1 MRQPGKILD
10 GKYQISGIVGRGGF
24 GYVYLAR
31 ERLTGEVVAI
41 KELIPSFVDDPE
53 MVHRFIQEARATLRL
68 KHRYIARTYGIFQDQ
83 GTYYLAMEHLPGG
96 SLEERLEDGPLPPH
110 QVVRIAA
117 DLCEALHYAH
127 QKGVVHCDIKPAN
140 VLFDED
146 GQVQLVDFGIA
157 YVSTDMMTRRF
168 HTAAGLAM
176 GTVQYMAPEQLSGV
190 RDDPRIDVY
199 AVGVLLYR
207 MLAGKPYLA
216 FRTETTPAA
225 QAHNIGLIQQSQPR
239 SLTDVRTDV
248 PEHLAAVV
256 HRALHK
262 DPKGRFPSAE
272 AMRDALQRRQSGR
285 QGRKTIRARD
295 DGGSARERASSRETP
310 GRGIGPAAEGDR
322 RGVDE
327 ADLDLRR
334 VSQQSGR
341 GPTDGAPPGS
351 GSQQRRS
358 TPGGIPL
365 IAWALGGLALAVLTA
380 AVALGLVLAG
390 QTGRSGD
397 AVGELGRVSTAE
409 ATEGDSA
416 TREPSAT
423 GTPTRTV
430 DPSPLPDEN
439 RADTPEPAGTEATPE
454 VETQIRPTDGAMMIL
469 VPAGAFDMGTSR
481 EDIEHALAFCLEL
494 NDECQREVFEKEWPI
509 HRVTLDS
516 FWIDRTEVTNEQ
528 FATFLDQET
537 NQAEDGT
544 DWLEVESES
553 ALIEQAG
560 DSFRAKA
567 GYADHPVLEVTWHGA
582 AAYCEWIGGRLP
594 TEAEWEYAA
603 RGPEARV
610 FPWGD
615 TFDGQRLNFC
625 DARCPSEWAA
635 EDSDD
640 GYAKTGPVGGY
651 PGGASWCGA
660 LDMAGNVWEWV
671 EDWYGDYREEADVNP
686 TGPASGAQK
695 VLRGG
700 SWYDTEQFVRS
711 AYRFQ
716 LDPKFGFT
724 VAGFRCAKD
733 VD

>member
-1 MRQPGKILD
+1 
-10 GKYQISGIVGRGGF
+10 
-24 GYVYLAR
+24 
-31 ERLTGEVVAI
+31 
-41 KELIPSFVDDPE
+41 
-53 MVHRFIQEARATLRL
+53 
-68 KHRYIARTYGIFQDQ
+68 
-83 GTYYLAMEHLPGG
+83 
-96 SLEERLEDGPLPPH
+96 
-110 QVVRIAA
+110 
-117 DLCEALHYAH
+117 
-127 QKGVVHCDIKPAN
+127 
-140 VLFDED
+140 
-146 GQVQLVDFGIA
+146 
-157 YVSTDMMTRRF
+157 
-168 HTAAGLAM
+168 
-176 GTVQYMAPEQLSGV
+176 
-190 RDDPRIDVY
+190 
-199 AVGVLLYR
+199 
-207 MLAGKPYLA
+207 
-216 FRTETTPAA
+216 
-225 QAHNIGLIQQSQPR
+225 
-239 SLTDVRTDV
+239 
-248 PEHLAAVV
+248 
-256 HRALHK
+256 
-262 DPKGRFPSAE
+262 
-272 AMRDALQRRQSGR
+272 
-285 QGRKTIRARD
+285 
-295 DGGSARERASSRETP
+295 
-310 GRGIGPAAEGDR
+310 
-322 RGVDE
+322 
-327 ADLDLRR
+327 
-334 VSQQSGR
+334 
-341 GPTDGAPPGS
+341 
-351 GSQQRRS
+351 
-358 TPGGIPL
+358 
-365 IAWALGGLALAVLTA
+365 LAVLTA

-494 NDECQREVFEKEWPI
+494 NDECQREVFEKEGPI